1 MSGSLISREIS
12 MLTARRLN
20 GLMIS
25 KQDAFPGNKARM
37 ANGESANLLATIE
50 EIFGTIIIVVRK
62 DRFTGLGLPLVDYS

>member
-1 MSGSLISREIS
+1 
-12 MLTARRLN
+12 
-20 GLMIS
+20 MIS